1 MVARQWREAL
11 AVARAASQQHTGA
24 REHDACA
31 KGKGPRAAF
40 HGGALRGGRCVGRGQ
55 RRWQAEPGS
64 PGDAPAHCSALL
76 PARVADL
83 ATGGEALPPPP
94 PRRPQIPPRRGR
106 SAAQLFLREAQQG
119 GAAAEILGDFDI
131 IALDLTSVM
140 TLPHCH

>member
-1 MVARQWREAL
+1 VCERE
-11 AVARAASQQHTGA
+11 GA
-24 REHDACA
+24 TCCVSWGAPCGAGGVWAGGSGD
-31 KGKGPRAAF
+31 GKLSR
-40 HGGALRGGRCVGRGQ
+40 
-55 RRWQAEPGS
+55 AEPGS